1 MAPSPER
8 QRRQA
13 WLDQIADQA
22 QKLLREEPNPKQQM
36 QWAEQRLSEAN
47 LFGWGRPP
55 SDPRGWTQMVIA
67 QNWDLLDEAMPW
79 WEERDIY
86 AEQAETFESLILQ
99 LIPSEGGL

>member
-67 QNWDLLDEAMPW
+67 QNSDLMDEAMPW
-79 WEERDIY
+79 WKERGIHP
-86 AEQAETFESLILQ
+86 EQAETFESLILQ